1 MRIIGG
7 TFRGRRIETAGP
19 LTRPLLERVR
29 EAVFNILVDEVDGA
43 TVWDLFAGTGANG
56 IEALSRGAER
66 VLFVEK
72 ANRALRVLHG
82 NLDDLDLGDDPQVEV
97 LRGNAWDP
105 PLESLEDASKARE
118 AVPDLVFLDPPY
130 PDVRSDPTLAVDRVS
145 NLLQRV
151 RPGGTLVFHFPD
163 GVLDEDDLS
172 PLGTVDLRVWGT
184 TAVAFLERA

>member
-1 MRIIGG
+1 MTIRIIGG

-105 PLESLEDASKARE
+105 PLESLEDAI
-118 AVPDLVFLDPPY
+118 
-130 PDVRSDPTLAVDRVS
+130 DRVS